1 MSDDELP
8 RVLRLLWGRDE
19 PGRRGPKPRH
29 SIGDIAAAAV
39 RIADTEGLAGVSM
52 SAVAADLGLT
62 TMALYRYVDSKSELY
77 VAMVDAAY
85 GPPPKRRAGGGWRA
99 QLEAWA
105 SANRDALRRHP
116 WIVQIPISEPPLA
129 PNPLRW
135 MERGL
140 RAFEAT
146 PLTEQQQLSSLL
158 LAEVYIRGQVL
169 LSTQLGEAIEEGGL
183 SSREA
188 DERYARRLGRLISE
202 DDFPCVHSALL
213 SGSLQDGGDDFAD
226 EEFFFGLNTVL
237 DGIAAR
243 IDRPATGRRRP

>member
-8 RVLRLLWGRDE
+8 RVLRLLWGQEE

-29 SIGDIAAAAV
+29 NIGDIAAAAV
-39 RIADTEGLAGVSM
+39 RIADAEGLAGVSM

-62 TMALYRYVDSKSELY
+62 TMALYRYVDSKSDLY

-85 GPPPKRRAGGGWRA
+85 GPPPTRRAGGGWRA

-105 SANRDALRRHP
+105 SANRGALQRHP

-140 RAFEAT
+140 RAFEGT

-158 LAEVYIRGQVL
+158 LAEVYVRGQVL
-169 LSTQLGEAIEEGGL
+169 LSTQIGAAMAEGGL
-183 SSREA
+183 SNREA
-188 DERYARRLGRLISE
+188 DERYARRLARLISE
-202 DDFPCVHSALL
+202 DDFPSVHSALL
-213 SGSLQDGGDDFAD
+213 SGSLQDGGEDFAD

-237 DGIAAR
+237 DGIEAR
-243 IDRPATGRRRP
+243 IDRHATGRRRS

>member
-8 RVLRLLWGRDE
+8 RVLRLLWGREE
-19 PGRRGPKPRH
+19 PGRRGPRPRH

-39 RIADTEGLAGVSM
+39 RIADAAGLAGVSM
-52 SAVAADLGLT
+52 SAVAADVGLT
-62 TMALYRYVDSKSELY
+62 TMALYRYVDAKSDLY

-85 GPPPKRRAGGGWRA
+85 GPPPKQRAAGSWRR

-116 WIVQIPISEPPLA
+116 WIVQIPVSEPPLS
-129 PNPLRW
+129 PNPVRW

-140 RAFEAT
+140 RAFEETA
-146 PLTEQQQLSSLL
+146 LTEQQSLSSLL
-158 LAEVYIRGQVL
+158 LVDVYVRGQVL
-169 LSTQLGEAIEEGGL
+169 LTTQMGEAMAEGGL

-188 DERYARRLGRLISE
+188 DELYARRLARLISE

-213 SGSLQDGGDDFAD
+213 SGSLQDGGEDFAD

-237 DGIAAR
+237 DGIEVR
-243 IDRPATGRRRP
+243 IDRHPTGRRRS